1 MKRVDRYIFRQL
13 LVATLFVAISL
24 TCVVWLTQSLRF
36 VEMIVNRGLSAP
48 LFVYLTLLLLPTF
61 LSVILPVALFAAVLF
76 TYNKLLI
83 DSELLV
89 LRAGG
94 ISHMGLGRPA
104 LLLAVLVTAICYAIT
119 VYFMPTS
126 FREFKDLQ
134 FTLRNSYASVLLE
147 EDVFNTVGNGLTVY
161 VRERSQS
168 GELFGIIVH
177 DSRNKTRPVTMMA
190 ERGAIVTGANGPRV
204 VMGNGNR
211 QEISEKDG
219 RLSLLYFDRYSFDLG
234 GTSEQ
239 GEVRWRE
246 PRERYLDEL
255 FYPPEQETTLWKYQ
269 KLRMEGHH
277 RIASPL
283 LPLAFTLVALA
294 LLLHGDFNRRGQT
307 WRILTAVGVVLVM
320 ETGLLGVKN
329 LGQKLP
335 ALALLMYAIP
345 LLPAAAA
352 IWMLTLR
359 RTRLRRAAPAA
370 G

>member
-1 MKRVDRYIFRQL
+1 
-13 LVATLFVAISL
+13 
-24 TCVVWLTQSLRF
+24 
-36 VEMIVNRGLSAP
+36 
-48 LFVYLTLLLLPTF
+48 VYLTLLLLPTF

-94 ISHMGLGRPA
+94 LSHVGLGRPA
-104 LLLAVLVTAICYAIT
+104 LVLATLVTAVCYAIM
-119 VYFMPTS
+119 VYFMPAS

-134 FTLRNSYASVLLE
+134 FTLRNSYPSVLLE
-147 EDVFNTVGNGLTVY
+147 EGVFNNVGDGLTVY
-161 VRERSQS
+161 VRERAQS

-211 QEISEKDG
+211 QEIGEKDG

-234 GTSEQ
+234 GSAKS

-246 PRERYLDEL
+246 PRERFMGEL
-255 FYPPEQETTLWKYQ
+255 FHPSAQETTLWNYQ

-277 RIASPL
+277 RLASPL

-307 WRILTAVGVVLVM
+307 WRILIAVGVILAM
-320 ETGLLGVKN
+320 ETGLLGAKN
-329 LGQKLP
+329 LGEKIP
-335 ALALLMYAIP
+335 SMALLMYAIP
-345 LLPAAAA
+345 LLPGALAVWA
-352 IWMLTLR
+352 LTLR
-359 RTRLRRAAPAA
+359 RTRRRRDALAA